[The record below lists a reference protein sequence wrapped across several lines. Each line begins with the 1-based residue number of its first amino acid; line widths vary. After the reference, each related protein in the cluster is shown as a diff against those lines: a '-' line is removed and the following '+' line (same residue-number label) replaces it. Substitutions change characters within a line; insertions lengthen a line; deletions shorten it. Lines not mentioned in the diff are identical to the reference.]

1 MELVDMD
8 SLGLS
13 DFYLFYPFKSDLP
26 YIKYNKVILFIC
38 CRLIGKS

>member
-26 YIKYNKVILFIC
+26 YIDYSYIFLIC

>member
-26 YIKYNKVILFIC
+26 YYMLYYIHITYIYYML
-38 CRLIGKS
+38 